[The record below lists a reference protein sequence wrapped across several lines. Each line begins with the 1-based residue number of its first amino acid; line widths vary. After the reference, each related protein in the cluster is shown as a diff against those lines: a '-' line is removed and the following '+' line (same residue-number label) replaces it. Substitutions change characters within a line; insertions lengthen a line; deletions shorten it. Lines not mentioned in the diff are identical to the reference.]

1 MVSLKNTNWL
11 GAALLSVTLPGCML
25 TPSPESLPTIDETM
39 GLERYFSDRSS
50 AVESVQTSEWWIQV
64 GGANLD
70 AMVETL
76 RRDSLTLKEARL
88 QAEQALLS
96 AKIAGGQRLPS
107 VLAFSDIS
115 TSRAPDFTGDF
126 SWSEAYS
133 AGLLL
138 DFDTDIFGRL
148 RATQRAAQLNAIAS
162 QLVISATEQREIA
175 ALAKNYVSA
184 SALERRL
191 ALANRTAESFRATYD
206 LTNQRYAGGSEAV
219 SASDVQIALQNLETA
234 LVDIPQIETDL
245 AKQFL
250 IIDEQLARSPG
261 ETQSSY
267 KGSAIPYSHF
277 SISPGRPASLLA
289 RRPDVAAAELRYL
302 AALEDIGAA
311 RANLYPTMALSASLT
326 FQGDTPDEV
335 FDWDQYISSL
345 ASSLTAPVFQGGR
358 IRAQIQV
365 EEARADELANAFAR
379 TMLAAVIDVELALS
393 DLTGLETQR
402 DQLNEALKTARLSNE
417 LAQGRYQQG
426 LTSLLSV
433 LETQRSLNAA
443 EQNLI
448 LTEQAILNARI
459 DLFLSLGGDW
469 SGRRAVG
476 QTDRTGT

>member
-1 MVSLKNTNWL
+1 M
-11 GAALLSVTLPGCML
+11 
-25 TPSPESLPTIDETM
+25 
-39 GLERYFSDRSS
+39 
-50 AVESVQTSEWWIQV
+50 Q
-64 GGANLD
+64 NLD
-70 AMVETL
+70 
-76 RRDSLTLKEARL
+76 
-88 QAEQALLS
+88 
-96 AKIAGGQRLPS
+96 
-107 VLAFSDIS
+107 
-115 TSRAPDFTGDF
+115 
-126 SWSEAYS
+126 
-133 AGLLL
+133 
-138 DFDTDIFGRL
+138 
-148 RATQRAAQLNAIAS
+148 
-162 QLVISATEQREIA
+162 
-175 ALAKNYVSA
+175 
-184 SALERRL
+184 
-191 ALANRTAESFRATYD
+191 
-206 LTNQRYAGGSEAV
+206 
-219 SASDVQIALQNLETA
+219 TA
-234 LVDIPQIETDL
+234 LVEIPQIETDL

-335 FDWDQYISSL
+335 FDWDRYISSL

-393 DLTGLETQR
+393 DLPGLETQR

-433 LETQRSLNAA
+433 LETQRSLNVA